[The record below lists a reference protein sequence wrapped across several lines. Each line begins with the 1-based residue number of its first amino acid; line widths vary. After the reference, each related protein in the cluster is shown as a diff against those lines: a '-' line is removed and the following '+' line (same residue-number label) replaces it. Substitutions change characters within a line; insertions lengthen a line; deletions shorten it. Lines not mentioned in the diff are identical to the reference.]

1 MKRNLVLTGMMGVGK
16 STIARLLATKLDRK
30 FLDVDNLIEK
40 NEKTSIKKIFETN
53 GEDFFRNLEKKTTLQ
68 ILKKNNVVIALGGGA
83 FINQVIR
90 NKVLTTCISFWLDMK
105 VTELNKRL
113 NLTNK
118 ANKRPLLLKKNY
130 NDLDKIYNKRKKIYN
145 LANFRINCDK
155 LKKEEIVRK
164 ILNIY
169 ENL

>member
-1 MKRNLVLTGMMGVGK
+1 MMGVGK

-90 NKVLTTCISFWLDMK
+90 NKVLATCISFWLDMK